1 MCPLKGQ
8 LFLAGN
14 YTGIQCTAVM
24 PILMT
29 AAEDFC
35 TVCSD
40 VTDVLDVTS
49 SSYHALLTHLLSRSP
64 FSLSLNGSVY
74 YYFYY

>member
-1 MCPLKGQ
+1 
-8 LFLAGN
+8 
-14 YTGIQCTAVM
+14 
-24 PILMT
+24 MT